1 MTFGTRRVRQ
11 TQREEQMTNHLMNNC
26 RKKILIRTGKTRM
39 PWRHLAFLLPILIGS
54 VGSDASG
61 QLLYTTLNNS
71 NPTQP
76 LLGQINIDGT
86 GNSIVSIP
94 GLAEASE
101 TQYSNDGRFVGVTGK
116 TITQAQQN
124 QISRNVFV
132 FDSAINQTRQITNFT
147 DIADPFGNR
156 LFTDAAYK
164 SFSPDGSIVAVG
176 SRTLF
181 ITPTAPQ
188 GDEGRTLSFF
198 RVSDGQ
204 QLGTQVMDS
213 FYNGTSSGGSGL
225 SWSPVQ
231 DLIAY
236 PRSTQSINPLL
247 SGPTPISGFNSS
259 GQFVGDLTAPTAGL
273 LGGPFGEQFVEH
285 DMFPSFSPD
294 GRALAYFRSRRI
306 GFGSTP
312 SELELRIN
320 SQVSGDN
327 RLFSFTPGQLP
338 LGVSWSPDGTQ
349 LAISLGNQITG
360 VGGLRGYEADPT
372 SASIEIVDRISATIT
387 PFLSAPSAFPEF
399 FPGLIGNTGC
409 DPNTMGDL
417 NGDGEVN
424 FTDFLTLSS
433 NFGTNVVNHEQGDI
447 NCDGT
452 VDFQDFLILSSSFG
466 RVVANAETVPE
477 PDGRSVFA
485 IPVVLMAAVARQR
498 RREQSHLV

>member
-1 MTFGTRRVRQ
+1 MMNLIITSLMTSETRRLGC
-11 TQREEQMTNHLMNNC
+11 MHSLIHKHL
-26 RKKILIRTGKTRM
+26 KQLLFTVL
-39 PWRHLAFLLPILIGS
+39 PLVWSLAGS
-54 VGSDASG
+54 HVSG
-61 QLLYTTLNNS
+61 QLLYTTLNNA

-76 LLGQINIDGT
+76 ILGQINTDGT
-86 GNSIVSIP
+86 GNSIVGIP

-101 TQYSNDGRFVGVTGK
+101 TQYSHDGRLLAVSGK
-116 TITQAQQN
+116 TIPQSQQN

-132 FDSAINQTRQITNFT
+132 FDTAISQTRQITNFT

-181 ITPTAPQ
+181 ITPSAPQ
-188 GDEGRTLSFF
+188 GDAGRTLTFF

-204 QLGTQVMDS
+204 QLGGEIMDTL
-213 FYNGTSSGGSGL
+213 FNGTSTGGTGL
-225 SWSPVQ
+225 SWSPTQ

-236 PRSTQSINPLL
+236 PRSTPSINPLL

-259 GQFVGDLTAPTAGL
+259 GQFVADLTTPTAGTL
-273 LGGPFGEQFVEH
+273 AGPFSPQFVEH

-306 GFGSTP
+306 GFGDTP

-327 RLFSFTPGQLP
+327 PILTFTPGQLP
-338 LGVSWSPDGTQ
+338 LGLSWSPDGTQ
-349 LAISLGNQITG
+349 LAVSIGNQITG

-372 SASIEIVDRISATIT
+372 SASIGIVDRISATVT
-387 PFLSAPSAFPEF
+387 PFVSSPSAFPEY
-399 FPGLIGNTGC
+399 FPGLIGNPAC

-433 NFGTNVVNHEQGDI
+433 NFGTDVVSHEQGDI
-447 NCDGT
+447 DCNGT
-452 VDFQDFLILSSSFG
+452 VEFADFLLLSSNFG
-466 RVVANAETVPE
+466 SVVNRAATAPE
-477 PDGRSVFA
+477 PGGGPIFA
-485 IPVVLMAAVARQR
+485 ITFLLFAAFARRNGAAQY
-498 RREQSHLV
+498 STT